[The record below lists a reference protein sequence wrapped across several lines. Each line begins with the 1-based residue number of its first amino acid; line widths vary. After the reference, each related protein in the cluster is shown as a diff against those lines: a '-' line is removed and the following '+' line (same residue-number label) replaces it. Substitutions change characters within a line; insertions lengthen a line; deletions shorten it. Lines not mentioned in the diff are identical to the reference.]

1 MVPEPSLSTRESSLL
16 LRSEPKERLN
26 EGRKA
31 GGRPVE
37 VNITGNR
44 T

>member
-1 MVPEPSLSTRESSLL
+1 MLEVGSEPSLSTRENSSL

-26 EGRKA
+26 EGREA

-37 VNITGNR
+37 VNIT
-44 T
+44 